1 MFLLLLGLVI
11 FLGVHLLPTQAEA
24 RNGLVN
30 SYGEGPYKGVFSL
43 IALVGLALIVFGY
56 HKVQVMPGKNPV
68 LWTPPFWGRHLT
80 LTLMLPVFVLLLAAH
95 LPGRISNAVKHPMI
109 TAVKLWAL
117 AHLFVRGDAASLLL
131 FLSFLGWAIFDRISL
146 KRREQAGLVVRSPGS
161 ITNDIIALVGGLVLY
176 GLFVKWGH
184 AWLIGVPLIP

>member
-11 FLGVHLLPTQAEA
+11 FLGIHLLPTQAEA
-24 RNGLVN
+24 RNGLVK

-43 IALVGLALIVFGY
+43 IALVGLALIVYGY

-68 LWTPPFWGRHLT
+68 LWTPPVWGRHLT